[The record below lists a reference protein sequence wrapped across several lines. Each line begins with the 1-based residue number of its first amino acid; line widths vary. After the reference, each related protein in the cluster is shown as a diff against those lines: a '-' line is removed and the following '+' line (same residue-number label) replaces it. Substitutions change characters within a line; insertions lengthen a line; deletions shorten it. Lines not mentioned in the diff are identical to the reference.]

1 MRVAAI
7 QHDIVWEDR
16 DANLDRL
23 AAQIARAAAGG
34 ARLAL
39 LTEMFATGFSMAT
52 EKIAEPPEGPTA
64 TFLREQAAGLGLWV
78 GASFPC
84 RSDPGARP
92 ANRFLLAGPDGS
104 AQRYD
109 KIHPFSYSGEDEHY
123 APGTRRVTVDV
134 EGVRITPS
142 VCYDLRFA
150 DHFWDAALGTDCYT
164 VVASWPASRQ
174 AHWDTLVRARA
185 IENQAYVVA
194 VNRVGD
200 GGGTAYRGGSAVVG
214 PFGEVLA
221 AGGTAEEI
229 LLAEVDPG
237 RVAEVRARYPFLQDR

>member
-1 MRVAAI
+1 VRIAAI

-16 DANLDRL
+16 DANFERL
-23 AAQIARAAAGG
+23 ATQIARAAAAG

-52 EKIAEPPEGPTA
+52 GKIAEPPEGPTA
-64 TFLREQAAGLGLWV
+64 SFLLEQATGRGLWL

-84 RSDPGARP
+84 RSAPDERP
-92 ANRFLLAGPDGS
+92 SNRFLLAGPDGS
-104 AQRYD
+104 ARHYD

-123 APGTRRVTVDV
+123 APGTRRVTIEV
-134 EGVRITPS
+134 EGVRITPF

-150 DHFWDAALGTDCYT
+150 DHFWDAALETDCYAI
-164 VVASWPASRQ
+164 VASWPASRQ

-200 GGGTAYRGGSAVVG
+200 GGGTAYAGGSVVVG

-221 AGGTAEEI
+221 TGGTGEEI
-229 LLAEVDPG
+229 LVAEVDPA
-237 RVAEVRARYPFLQDR
+237 RVAEVRARYPFLLDR